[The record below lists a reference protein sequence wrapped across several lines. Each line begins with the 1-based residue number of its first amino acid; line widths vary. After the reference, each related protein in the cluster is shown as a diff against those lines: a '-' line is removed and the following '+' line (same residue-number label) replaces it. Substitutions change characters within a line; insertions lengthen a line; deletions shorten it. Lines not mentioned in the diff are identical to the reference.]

1 MSYAVIK
8 NFRRKT
14 KLDIPDCDINEYLND
29 RLNTENKLNKE
40 EQIDDY
46 EIKS

>member
-1 MSYAVIK
+1 MSYSVIK

-29 RLNTENKLNKE
+29 RLNSEETKLNKE
-40 EQIDDY
+40 E
-46 EIKS
+46 